1 MTTALIAAQS
11 AENRAR
17 DKRADERLG
26 HDDAGEQK
34 CAAAAEINQTGNEAA
49 PVVRELFPNQ
59 KNQGNQSDRR
69 QRTRKPRRCSVYAE
83 KLERDNNEPVEQRR
97 FLQARDSV
105 VRGHEPLIGL
115 DHLACR
121 AGILS
126 LGLAVKIACADRR
139 HV

>member
-1 MTTALIAAQS
+1 EKSEPRCAKKPRQRKKNRPRTREPEKTFAKASEGRANPEASKPPPPMTTALIAAQS

-17 DKRADERLG
+17 DKRADERFG

-34 CAAAAEINQTGNEAA
+34 CAAAAEVYQTGNETA

-83 KLERDNNEPVEQRR
+83 KLERDNN
-97 FLQARDSV
+97 
-105 VRGHEPLIGL
+105 
-115 DHLACR
+115 
-121 AGILS
+121 
-126 LGLAVKIACADRR
+126 
-139 HV
+139 